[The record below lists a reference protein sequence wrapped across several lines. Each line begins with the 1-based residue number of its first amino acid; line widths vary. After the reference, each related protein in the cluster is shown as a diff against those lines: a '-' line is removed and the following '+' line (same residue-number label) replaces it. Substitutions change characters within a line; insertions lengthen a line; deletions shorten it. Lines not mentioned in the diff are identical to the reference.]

1 MKISL
6 FYFFIYFPVLQ
17 LAILA
22 FFFFNFK
29 ISLLGESSKTFCTAK
44 FLLDSLL
51 LVSMFLG
58 MLYITI
64 EFLCIIYSFTLDSG
78 FTGQLWMSEN
88 TNQQDPVRTMP
99 SGVLETWFIFGFAL
113 AAYKIFTTKTPGFRV
128 LISLASLCVTLPLTI
143 YCHALRNP
151 EGFDRLMYSI
161 TTFISTGQWPNP
173 NFYSP
178 SNSVLT
184 QIHREVSNGISSF
197 LPSFDWF
204 NIIINYL
211 NSSANGLL
219 DFILKIFQPVAV
231 EGHLDILLGQQLL
244 IHFLSV
250 IVVISLIVL
259 CIVYFCTIFMLKNK
273 DFLLKKFNNRFILFY
288 LNYQV
293 FLARLTTVILP
304 FLILLGLVELLI
316 MLHFLITHPIP
327 IEQLPIDLH
336 TYLKKR

>member
-6 FYFFIYFPVLQ
+6 IFDLFLYFPVIQ
-17 LAILA
+17 VAILVLSI
-22 FFFFNFK
+22 FIRDIF
-29 ISLLGESSKTFCTAK
+29 GENSKTFCKTK

-51 LVSMFLG
+51 LVSLFLG
-58 MLYITI
+58 ILFLVI
-64 EFLCIIYSFTLDSG
+64 EFLCITYSFTLDYG
-78 FTGQLWMSEN
+78 FRDQLWMSEN
-88 TNQQDPVRTMP
+88 TNRQAPVRTTH
-99 SGVLETWFIFGFAL
+99 SGVLQTWAIAGIAFT
-113 AAYKIFTTKTPGFRV
+113 AYRTFRNGSQGFR
-128 LISLASLCVTLPLTI
+128 LFTSLASIGITLPMSV
-143 YCHALRNP
+143 YFHAVENA
-151 EGFDRLMYSI
+151 EGFDRFMYSL
-161 TTFISTGQWPNP
+161 TTFRATGQWPNP
-173 NFYSP
+173 NSYSS

-184 QIHREVSNGISSF
+184 QIHRDVSNGSSTF
-197 LPSFDWF
+197 LPNFDWF
-204 NIIINYL
+204 NVILKYL

-219 DFILKIFQPVAV
+219 EFILNIFKPVAV

-244 IHFLSV
+244 IHFLSI

-273 DFLLKKFNNRFILFY
+273 DFLLKKFNNRFILLY

-304 FLILLGLVELLI
+304 LLILLGLVELLI